1 MYYVR
6 LLTFI
11 LALTTASAPLASNAQ
26 PSETKGISVTGECL
40 KKIAQDR
47 GGVSLGTTALA
58 EKAGDAAEQTI
69 KAHEKMKAEVV
80 KLGLKDFSSETES
93 YGVSQECSY
102 DEGKRRCSGFRA
114 ILLTRFET
122 SDIARL
128 GDIVAVGAKHNSQ
141 EVSQLSTFVSPEKMK
156 AERESCLEIATKNA
170 AAKAQKLASG
180 AGVRLGVLLSL
191 SESTDGGGHPPYPIA
206 RTRALSIQAD
216 AEVAMTA
223 PTVDAKAQDIQVS
236 VKAVYG
242 IE

>member
-1 MYYVR
+1 MNYTR
-6 LLTFI
+6 LLTLI
-11 LALTTASAPLASNAQ
+11 LPIITTIAPIASHAQ
-26 PSETKGISVTGECL
+26 TSEVKGISVAGECL
-40 KKIAQDR
+40 KKVTQDR

-69 KAHEKMKAEVV
+69 KAHEKMKAEVG
-80 KLGLKDFSSETES
+80 KLALRDFTAETEN

-102 DEGKRRCSGFRA
+102 EEGKRKCTGFRA
-114 ILLTRFET
+114 TLSTRFET

-128 GDIVAVGAKHNSQ
+128 GDIVAIGAKHNSQ

-170 AAKAQKLASG
+170 AAKAQKLANG
-180 AGVRLGVLLSL
+180 AGVRLGAPQSIL
-191 SESTDGGGHPPYPIA
+191 EATDMGTHPPYPIA
-206 RTRALSIQAD
+206 RTRALSVEANME
-216 AEVAMTA
+216 ATMVA